1 MNLHGDGAW
10 KLAIGVVVLLFFL
23 GVGIGHILYPEHF
36 MKRSA
41 VRKGGEMLNDWNRGA
56 FQLSGLVMTLFAG
69 GILYKIIGNLFRQ

>member
-41 VRKGGEMLNDWNRGA
+41 VRKGARC
-56 FQLSGLVMTLFAG
+56 
-69 GILYKIIGNLFRQ
+69 